1 MPQSRT
7 PAPWLATL
15 LPACVL
21 ALAAAPAAAQTAPLN
36 DTGQTQCFDGSNMV
50 ACSAA
55 NTGDAATHPRQ
66 DGRFGRDAQATAGM
80 LTKVGGGAAGFD
92 FTRICWNGA
101 AEGTTTGASTCTG
114 ALVANTSGTAT
125 ASPTTDWA
133 CTRDNVTG
141 LVWSLQSQTAT
152 WNDASAATYPDAGHN
167 SVERCG
173 HADWRLPTRR
183 ELLSIVHYGQPS
195 GPAIDLGYFPDTA
208 SHWYWSSESYS
219 PSTAVAWVV
228 YFAVGLTVAVDR
240 GYSYQI
246 RLVRGG
252 Q

>member
-1 MPQSRT
+1 MSQSRT

-36 DTGQTQCFDGSNMV
+36 DTGQTQCFDGTDMV

-55 NTGDAATHPRQ
+55 NTGDGATHPRQ
-66 DGRFGRDAQATAGM
+66 DGRFGRDAQAAAGL

-101 AEGTTTGASTCTG
+101 AEGSANCTG

-152 WNDASAATYPDAGHN
+152 WHDAISPAYSDPGHN
-167 SVERCG
+167 SVQRCG
-173 HADWRLPTRR
+173 YTDWRLPTRR
-183 ELLSIVHYGQPS
+183 ELLSIVHYGQSS
-195 GPAIDLGYFPDTA
+195 GPTIDLDYFPGTVGA
-208 SHWYWSSESYS
+208 WYWSSESYS
-219 PSTAVAWVV
+219 RPSALAWAVHFGDGSTVID
-228 YFAVGLTVAVDR
+228 YRGLTNQV
-240 GYSYQI
+240 
-246 RLVRGG
+246 RLVRSG